1 MTTPAVPAGTD
12 GADATNGAGRT
23 GLAATL
29 RSQRIR
35 LVVLWLVM
43 LGWPLIAPNDYI
55 LSLGVLFFVNLLL
68 VASLNLVLGYAGQ
81 ISLCHGALFGLGAYI
96 SGVLS
101 VRYDLT
107 PLLGMAAAVAGTA
120 LVASLIALPTLRLRG
135 HYLAMGT
142 LGFNAILSVLFVEL
156 VPLTGGP
163 NGLAGIAP
171 VRLFGFE
178 LDTPSRYFP
187 LAWLCG
193 LVAMWL
199 ILNLVAS
206 RHGRAL
212 RVVAGS
218 EIAAGALGVDAF
230 RLKVAVFA
238 FSAALAGLA
247 GALYAH
253 FNLFASPETFGF
265 FTSVL
270 LIVMV
275 ALGGWGSYWG
285 PLLGALVYTAVPEL
299 LRDVHDAELF
309 IFGLCMILVLLYFEN
324 GLVGL
329 FKRSRR

>member
-1 MTTPAVPAGTD
+1 MAVTD
-12 GADATNGAGRT
+12 LSASERT
-23 GLAATL
+23 GERADLSTTL
-29 RSQRIR
+29 RWQRLR
-35 LVVLWLVM
+35 LVGLWLVM
-43 LGWPLIAPNDYI
+43 LAWPLIAPNDYV
-55 LSLGVLFFVNLLL
+55 LSLGVLFFINLLL
-68 VASLNLVLGYAGQ
+68 VASLNLVLGYTGQ
-81 ISLCHGALFGLGAYI
+81 ISMCHGALFGLGAYI

-107 PLLGMAAAVAGTA
+107 PLLGMLAAVAGSA
-120 LVASLIALPTLRLRG
+120 LVAMLIALPTLRLRG

-142 LGFNAILSVLFVEL
+142 LGFNAILSVLFVEM

-171 VRLFGFE
+171 VRILGHE
-178 LDTPSRYFP
+178 LDTPAAFFP

-193 LVAMWL
+193 FIAMWL

-218 EIAAGALGVDAF
+218 EIAAGALGIDAF
-230 RLKVAVFA
+230 HLKVAVFA

-285 PLLGALVYTAVPEL
+285 PLLGALVYTAVPEV

-324 GLVGL
+324 GLIGL
-329 FKRSRR
+329 FSRKRR